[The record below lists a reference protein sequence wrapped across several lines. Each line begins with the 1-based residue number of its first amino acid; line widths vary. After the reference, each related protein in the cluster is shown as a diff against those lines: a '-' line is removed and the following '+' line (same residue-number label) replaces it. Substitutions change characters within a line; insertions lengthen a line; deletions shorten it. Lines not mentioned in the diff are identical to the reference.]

1 MLKVVV
7 TAAAAFAAT
16 NIDDL
21 FVLMLLFGQAGQA
34 AERRRIVAGQY
45 VGVGLLTATSLAG
58 ALGVGL
64 FPEGLLRLLGLVPI
78 ALGIRAWLKRDGGE
92 DAENSA
98 LSVPGVAALTVANG
112 GDNIGVYLPLL
123 AQMDRE
129 EKAAA
134 LVIFAF
140 LCGLWCAVG
149 ARLAELPVVAR
160 AIARHRNWLVPLVLI
175 LLGASILLSV

>member
-1 MLKVVV
+1 MLKTVV

-21 FVLMLLFGQAGQA
+21 FVLMLLFGQARRGV
-34 AERRRIVAGQY
+34 ERRRIVAGQY
-45 VGVGLLTATSLAG
+45 MGVGLLTAISFAG

-64 FPEGLLRLLGLVPI
+64 FPAGLLRLLGLVPM
-78 ALGIRAWLKRDGGE
+78 ALGVRAWLKRDDGE
-92 DAENSA
+92 DAKNST
-98 LSVPGVAALTVANG
+98 LSVLGVAALTVANG

-123 AQMDRE
+123 AQMDGG
-129 EKAAA
+129 EKAVTLVVFA
-134 LVIFAF
+134 L

-149 ARLAELPVVAR
+149 ARLAELPAVAR
-160 AIARHRNWLVPLVLI
+160 VIARHKSWLVPAVLI